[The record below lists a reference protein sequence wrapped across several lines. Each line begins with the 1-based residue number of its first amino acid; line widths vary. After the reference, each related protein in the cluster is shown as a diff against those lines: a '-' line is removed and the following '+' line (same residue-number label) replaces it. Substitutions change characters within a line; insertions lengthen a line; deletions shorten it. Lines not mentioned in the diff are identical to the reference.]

1 MNLLVFFYAR
11 PFLITG
17 MRLLSLIPSV
27 CAVLS
32 LPLDN
37 DHRSWHDSTFTN
49 RSGTRLALT
58 LPLVGLNNSIAADI

>member
-1 MNLLVFFYAR
+1 
-11 PFLITG
+11 